1 MGDTTN
7 QTHAMRALI
16 ELRKQILS
24 GKLAAGT
31 RLFEVAVAD
40 MLEISRTP
48 VREAMSRLAEEGLIE
63 RVRSGFVVRKFGIG
77 DVVDAIELR
86 GLLEGMAARL
96 AAERGYCP
104 DIMAGMKEAARQLE
118 ACFSPEGAVDFAA
131 YAEHNATF
139 HGHLAR
145 LAGSETVQ
153 RELER
158 VGRLPF
164 ASPSAFLSSRMERYG
179 RSLLVAQDQHVNLIE
194 AIEARASLRAEF
206 IAREHARSAL
216 RNLEQMND
224 DEDRGIIEQISAMTM
239 AVA

>member
-1 MGDTTN
+1 MGETTI

-16 ELRKQILS
+16 ELRKQILN

-63 RVRSGFVVRKFGIG
+63 RARSGFVVRKFGIG

-96 AAERGYCP
+96 AAERGFRP
-104 DIMAGMKEAARQLE
+104 DVMAAMKAATDRLE
-118 ACFSPEGAVDFAA
+118 ACFSPDGDVDFAA

-139 HGHLAR
+139 HKNLAE
-145 LAGSETVQ
+145 LAGSETIQ

-164 ASPSAFLSSRMERYG
+164 ASPSAFLSSRLERYG
-179 RSLLVAQDQHVNLIE
+179 RSLLVAQDQHVNLIQ
-194 AIEARASLRAEF
+194 AIESQASLRAEF

-216 RNLEQMND
+216 RNIEKMKD
-224 DEDRGIIEQISAMTM
+224 DDRGVIEQISALAM
-239 AVA
+239 VAS